1 MDKTALSKKLAYLFM
16 GVVCGLLLGAA
27 LMLFNGP
34 SKIWGRTML
43 KTQEPFVIESP
54 DNDGRDYR
62 LPAGTVLYHDQN
74 YAEGFTRYI
83 VYFNYKGPIAHDEVP
98 MEPKYGGVLIAPLW
112 LSDVEGP
119 DAAANVRRPAI
130 SRADVAAAV
139 KSGEITRKDLQE
151 ILRTSAR

>member
-1 MDKTALSKKLAYLFM
+1 MDKTGLGKKLAYLFM
-16 GVVCGLLLGAA
+16 GVVCGVLLGAV

-43 KTQEPFVIESP
+43 KTQEPFVIEGP
-54 DNDGRDYR
+54 NDDGRNYM
-62 LPAGTVLYHDQN
+62 LPAGTVLYHDKH
-74 YAEGFTRYI
+74 YGEGFTRYI

-112 LSDVEGP
+112 LSDVEAQ
-119 DAAANVRRPAI
+119 DVDANVRRLPI

-139 KSGEITRKDLQE
+139 KSGDITREDLAA
-151 ILRTSAR
+151 ILRALPQ